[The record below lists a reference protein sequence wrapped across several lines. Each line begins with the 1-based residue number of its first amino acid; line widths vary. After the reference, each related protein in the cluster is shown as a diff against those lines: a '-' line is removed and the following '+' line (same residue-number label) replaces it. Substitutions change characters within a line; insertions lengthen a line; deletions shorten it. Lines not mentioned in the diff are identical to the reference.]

1 VERGQLEAAYDYLLR
16 VRNALHFETN
26 RASDVLLRN
35 LQPVIA
41 TQLGHGDRS
50 PVKRIESFMQEVYT
64 HLRNVHL
71 ITRTLEQRLAL
82 LPHPDR
88 RLPSF
93 RELIQRGRRRVR
105 HQLMDG
111 FRVGD
116 GEIRAVGNRVFQEDP
131 TRLMRVFFYAQQ
143 RGLRLHP
150 DLAQSVRNQL
160 SLVDRGFL
168 RNEHV
173 AQTFLE
179 ILNQRGNVAPVLR
192 AMHDVGF
199 LGKYLP
205 EFGRLTCL
213 VQHEF
218 YHQYTADEHT
228 LACMDH
234 LDRIWEAKQP
244 PHANYSE
251 IFQGIERPCVLYLA
265 LLLHDAGKAERSREH
280 SEVGA
285 EVALGVA
292 QRLGLDGAVT
302 HALSL
307 IIRHHLLMAS
317 ISQRRDLDD
326 PAVIRQF
333 AAQIQSAENLKL
345 LTLHTLADSLGTSD
359 QLWNGFKD
367 ALLRQLYRAALA
379 VLTGG
384 PTFIRAA
391 EKEREVLMNEVRRL
405 LPTEIRAEEVE
416 AHATQ
421 LPSRYYQIHSTD
433 EIATDLGM
441 VHEFMK
447 RQVGEADR
455 ALVPVVDW
463 HNEPDR
469 GFTVVR
475 ICTWDRAG
483 LFSKIS
489 GAMTAAG
496 LNIFSAQIFTRDD
509 GIILDVFCVTD
520 ARTGLPAGT
529 EARERLERILVG
541 ALAGDIDLEQLIR
554 RQRSPTPFYHFPE
567 ADRIPPS
574 VRLDNDGSED
584 FTILDLETED
594 HLGLL
599 HAVASALTEL
609 NLDIAL
615 AKIHTAK
622 GAAVDSFYL
631 CERPGGKL
639 LDADRQAAVI
649 DHLKRAVGG
658 LD

>member
-1 VERGQLEAAYDYLLR
+1 V
-16 VRNALHFETN
+16 
-26 RASDVLLRN
+26 S
-35 LQPVIA
+35 
-41 TQLGHGDRS
+41 
-50 PVKRIESFMQEVYT
+50 
-64 HLRNVHL
+64 
-71 ITRTLEQRLAL
+71 
-82 LPHPDR
+82 
-88 RLPSF
+88 
-93 RELIQRGRRRVR
+93 
-105 HQLMDG
+105 HQ
-111 FRVGD
+111 
-116 GEIRAVGNRVFQEDP
+116 VFQEDP

-160 SLVDRGFL
+160 ELVDRGFQ

-199 LGKYLP
+199 LGRYLP

-228 LACMDH
+228 LACIDH

-251 IFQGIERPCVLYLA
+251 IFQSIERPCVLYLA
-265 LLLHDAGKAERSREH
+265 LVAARRREGGAFGEH

-307 IIRHHLLMAS
+307 IIEHHLLMAS

-333 AAQIQSAENLKL
+333 AAQIQSVENLKL

-367 ALLRQLYRAALA
+367 ALLRQLYRAAFE
-379 VLTGG
+379 VFTGAS
-384 PTFIRAA
+384 TFIRAA
-391 EKEREVLMNEVRRL
+391 EKEREVLMDEVRRL

-421 LPSRYYQIHSTD
+421 LPARYYQIHSAE
-433 EIATDLGM
+433 EIATDLKL

-447 RQVGEADR
+447 RQIGEADR

-469 GFTVVR
+469 GYTVVR
-475 ICTWDRAG
+475 ICTWDRSG

-520 ARTGLPAGT
+520 ARTGCRGRKRGNASNGAG
-529 EARERLERILVG
+529 G
-541 ALAGDIDLEQLIR
+541 ALAGDIDLEQLI
-554 RQRSPTPFYHFPE
+554 
-567 ADRIPPS
+567 
-574 VRLDNDGSED
+574 
-584 FTILDLETED
+584 
-594 HLGLL
+594 
-599 HAVASALTEL
+599 ASAAQSHA
-609 NLDIAL
+609 AL
-615 AKIHTAK
+615 SFFRRRTGSRPRSGWTTRARRISRCWISRRRITLGFACR
-622 GAAVDSFYL
+622 GA
-631 CERPGGKL
+631 C
-639 LDADRQAAVI
+639 
-649 DHLKRAVGG
+649 
-658 LD
+658 